1 MVINI
6 KNKENITFKEIKVGT
21 VFQLFHLNMHND
33 YYMKI
38 GNLDSN
44 ETGIGTGAICLSNG
58 ILYNVKNDWVV
69 VPVKDCS
76 LTVEV

>member
-1 MVINI
+1 MIINI
-6 KNKENITFKEIKVGT
+6 RNKKNITFKEIKVGT

-38 GNLDSN
+38 GDVDSN
-44 ETGIGTGAICLSNG
+44 ETGTGAICLSNG
-58 ILYNVKNDWVV
+58 FLYDVKDDWVV
-69 VPVKDCS
+69 FPVKSCE

>member
-21 VFQLFHLNMHND
+21 VFQLFHLNMHNN

-44 ETGIGTGAICLSNG
+44 ETGIGIGTICLSNG
-58 ILYNVKNDWVV
+58 VLYDVKNDWVV

>member
-1 MVINI
+1 MIINI
-6 KNKENITFKEIKVGT
+6 KNKENITFKEIEIGA

-38 GNLDSN
+38 GNLDDD
-44 ETGIGTGAICLSNG
+44 EIGAICLSNG
-58 ILYNVKNDWVV
+58 LLYDIKNDWVV
-69 VPVKDCS
+69 VPVKGCS

>member
-1 MVINI
+1 
-6 KNKENITFKEIKVGT
+6 
-21 VFQLFHLNMHND
+21 MHND

-58 ILYNVKNDWVV
+58 ILYDVKNDWVV

>member
-1 MVINI
+1 MTITI
-6 KNKENITFKEIKVGT
+6 RNKENITFKEIKVGT

-38 GNLDSN
+38 GNAD
-44 ETGIGTGAICLSNG
+44 GIGTGAICISTG
-58 ILYNVKNDWVV
+58 ILYDIKDDWVV
-69 VPVKDCS
+69 VPVKNCS